1 MRTLYF
7 NATKVI
13 MHIDARTLTNHTEIY
28 ADLCIVGA
36 GAAGIAMAMDWNGR
50 SEKVV
55 LLEGGGFEYEQ
66 EIQEQFDG
74 TADGQ
79 RYYPLM
85 STRLHYFGGTTGHWS
100 GLCTPFDP
108 IDFKARHWVPESG
121 WPIALDNLLPYYSK
135 ANEVLG
141 LGPLGYQLSAWTQ
154 EVPNLIPF
162 PLDPTVFL
170 SKIWQYSKARYGTLY
185 RDTIVKSKNIHLLTY
200 ANATEIVLGQDKK
213 HVRVISVKTPS
224 GKSMRISAKRFVL
237 ACGSIQNA
245 RLLLASNR
253 QIESGI
259 GNDYDRVGRY
269 FMEHPEITAG
279 EVWLN
284 KSFETDLY
292 FRKSASTRVSAEIAF
307 SAAAQEKYKL
317 LNGTFSLF
325 PLGMGQFQTPRI
337 NLWQNKDPRKSKEV
351 TAADWGAAR
360 RKSKNLEGA
369 IQFAYK
375 LNARLEQAPNPNS
388 RISLGSEKD
397 ALGVPKAHLHW
408 ELGQL
413 EKDSLRNMCL
423 LLGREFGKT
432 ELGRV
437 RLNAFLTDP
446 DNRQFPDHTNGGWH
460 HMGTTRMHQDPK
472 KGVVNSEC
480 RIHNVSNLFVAGAS
494 CFTTGGAANPTLTLT
509 ALALRLSDYLKKD
522 A

>member
-1 MRTLYF
+1 
-7 NATKVI
+7 
-13 MHIDARTLTNHTEIY
+13 MHIDARTLSDNTIIQ

-36 GAAGIAMAMDWNGR
+36 GAAGIAMALDWNNR

-66 EIQEQFDG
+66 QIQEQFDG

-108 IDFKARHWVPESG
+108 IDFKTRHWVPESG
-121 WPIALDNLLPYYSK
+121 WPIALEDLLPYYSK

-141 LGPLGYQLSAWTQ
+141 LSPLGYQLSAWTQ

-185 RDTIVKSKNIHLLTY
+185 RDTIVKSNNIHLFTY

-213 HVRVISVKTPS
+213 YVREISVKTPS

-253 QIESGI
+253 QIKPGL
-259 GNDYDRVGRY
+259 GNEYDRVGRY
-269 FMEHPEITAG
+269 FMEHPEIAAG

-292 FRKSASTRVSAEIAF
+292 FRKSASTRVSAELAF
-307 SAAAQEKYKL
+307 SATAQEKHKL

-388 RISLGSEKD
+388 RISLGTEKD

-432 ELGRV
+432 GLGRV

-446 DNRQFPDHTNGGWH
+446 ENHQFPDYTNGGWH

-472 KGVVNSEC
+472 KGVVNENC
-480 RIHNVSNLFVAGAS
+480 RIHSVENLFIAGAS

-509 ALALRLSDYLKKD
+509 ALSLRLSDFLKKQN
-522 A
+522 